1 MRVVWTDEAKGDL
14 MEQIRYIAARDR
26 DAARRQRSRV
36 HEAISNLRRTPK
48 IGRPG
53 TIEGTRELVIAGT
66 SYVAVYGIV
75 GDDIEIY
82 HVYHG
87 RQNWQDA
94 AE

>member
-1 MRVVWTDEAKGDL
+1 MRIVWTDQAKSDL
-14 MEQIRYIAARDR
+14 REQIRYIAAQDR
-26 DAARRQRSRV
+26 DAAKRQRSRIHQAV
-36 HEAISNLRRTPK
+36 SYLRDTPK

-53 TIEGTRELVIAGT
+53 AIADTRELAIAGT
-66 SYVAVYGIV
+66 SYIAVYSIV

-87 RQNWQDA
+87 RQNWQ

>member
-1 MRVVWTDEAKGDL
+1 VRVVWTDEAKGDL
-14 MEQIRYIAARDR
+14 SEQIRYIAARDR
-26 DAARRQRSRV
+26 DAARRVRSRV
-36 HEAISNLRRTPK
+36 HQSVSNLRRTPR

-66 SYVAVYGIV
+66 SYIAVYSIV

-87 RQNWQDA
+87 RQNWQ
-94 AE
+94 ETTE